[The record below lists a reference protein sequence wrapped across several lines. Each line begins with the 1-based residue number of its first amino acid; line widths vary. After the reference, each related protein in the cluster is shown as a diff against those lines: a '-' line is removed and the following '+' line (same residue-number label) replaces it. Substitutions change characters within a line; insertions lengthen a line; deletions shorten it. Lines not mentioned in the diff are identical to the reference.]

1 MHLANLKERLMH
13 GKGIYDEDNTPAWR
27 KELKEEIETYKK
39 DFQEVYAKWQKWRSD
54 RIVVTLGEYKTV
66 TTIPPLY
73 RYVYTGA
80 VIDKVSVEDRYFK
93 AYPYLTVSNP
103 TYYKAICNTVKT
115 MMWNRANGAIQQTL
129 LPTFFLDDFMPGSE
143 DNPSKPDPSMMTAF
157 FGPFSFDS
165 IVGNCGEN
173 CHVSYPNE
181 DNPTEDPVTQVNV
194 REWNLIDGL
203 QFFYRFVGNPSGGLL
218 HEIETK
224 KVPLR
229 CRSYRLNRPLDSKCL
244 ELSLSRAR
252 DVEQE
257 SRGRGNT
264 TLSSSLTNEPLRCRS
279 YRLNRPLDSKCLE
292 LSLSRARDVEQESRG
307 RGNST
312 QSLN

>member
-66 TTIPPLY
+66 TTIPPFY
-73 RYVYTGA
+73 WYVYTGA
-80 VIDKVSVEDRYFK
+80 VNDKVSGEDRYFK

-115 MMWNRANGAIQQTL
+115 MMWNRANGAILQTL

-181 DNPTEDPVTQVNV
+181 DNPTEDPVPQVNV

-203 QFFYRFVGNPSGGLL
+203 QFFYNGSWGRFVGNPSGGLL

-224 KVPLR
+224 KVLVHNIKFNFNNRGMVDIEIICSDGTSSGKLGNRGR
-229 CRSYRLNRPLDSKCL
+229 CTVFPAEAGGIDTVSLYNVKMNGYQGISQIEMSYRHFTFRPSEIKLNI
-244 ELSLSRAR
+244 
-252 DVEQE
+252 Q
-257 SRGRGNT
+257 
-264 TLSSSLTNEPLRCRS
+264 
-279 YRLNRPLDSKCLE
+279 
-292 LSLSRARDVEQESRG
+292 
-307 RGNST
+307 
-312 QSLN
+312 